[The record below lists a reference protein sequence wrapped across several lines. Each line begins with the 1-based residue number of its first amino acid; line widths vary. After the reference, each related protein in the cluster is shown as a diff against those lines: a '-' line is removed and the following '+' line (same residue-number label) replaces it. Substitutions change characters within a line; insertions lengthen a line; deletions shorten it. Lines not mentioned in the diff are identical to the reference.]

1 MYHDSMKFLRKV
13 YIWLWLIILLLPFR
27 ILSKDNPRQIIVK
40 FKEPF
45 NAESLHTIL
54 AEDQDSLSLEMKGS
68 KIRRLFDRRYSKIAD
83 SPSFSKLGL
92 NRFAL
97 IDLPAGIDTNQFLAR
112 LGKNPGIEY
121 AHMNHTF
128 EIHTLPNDP
137 RISEQWLI
145 PRIHLNDAWDF
156 TYGDQSVI
164 LCIIDTGIDY
174 GHEDLNTNIWL
185 NPGEDLNGNGLV
197 EPSDF
202 NNVDDDG
209 NGFVDDIHGW
219 DFTDAPHFPDG
230 GDYLTPD
237 NDPLDEHGHGTAVAG
252 IAAAAA
258 NNGMGIAGV
267 APNCRIMNLRA
278 GTSQGLLEEDDV
290 ASAIVY
296 AVDNGARVINMSF
309 GDIATSQMLRDVVQ
323 FAVSSGCVLV
333 ASCGNSASAD
343 VHYPSGFP
351 GVISVGA
358 TSESGVLAGFSNF
371 GSTVDLVAPGVNL
384 LSTSIGNQY
393 ATFSGTSAAA
403 PVVAGLAGLILS
415 QQPFL
420 TSDDVRNILVSST
433 DDIGESGWDTYYA
446 AGRINALRALQI
458 EYASQAKIFSPK
470 LDDGFAGSTIYIVGS
485 ASGALL
491 QNYELTYGSGVS
503 PDEWVSIATVQGRQV
518 ISDTLG
524 EWSISDVQDS
534 NYIIRLKVNN
544 KDGSTVE
551 DRTHI
556 FIDRTAP
563 EVISDFSHQ
572 KMIEEN
578 RRGFLLEFTTDDIT
592 RASIFYRT
600 KNTDELFR
608 EIPLGYEVNTHRYF
622 FTEPGLFEYHI
633 SVTNKSG
640 LTAVENEGS
649 RVIDLTSID
658 IETSRFTRM
667 DYSLPPL
674 YLISKTSDFDG
685 DGNRELIASEL
696 SADQSFGNLSLFEY
710 DNGRFLPVQ
719 LSSHVAIPRDIGDS
733 DNDGLPEILVGA
745 GPVSLVYESPEA
757 GAFPTEIVWADTN
770 DFWASRFA
778 DLDSDGKGEI
788 IARIGNTFSILETIG
803 DNRYALVDSFPNPTD
818 GTNGTGIP
826 HVEIGD
832 FDGDGRNEI
841 LMGDYD
847 GDIYIYEAI
856 GDNLFEFT
864 WSDSLPLI
872 DAIDFISSGDYD
884 GDGITEFA
892 AGCHSSQDLDAE
904 HEYDGRY
911 WIFRIYDSN
920 GNNTFA
926 VAWEQAFFG
935 FASPADFASGLSSGD
950 VNNDGR
956 DELLINIFPDFYVIE
971 FDGLSSYSPIG
982 YFQTSRSQ
990 ANAIGD
996 LNGDG
1001 IAEFFINTGD
1011 ETAAL
1016 QDRSSVSP
1024 GGPPAPAGFQ
1034 AWPLDENHVHLEWFP
1049 VSGAEGYQI
1058 YRGEQSDQLFPLAT
1072 TDELKLTDSSVQTDS
1087 IYWYS
1092 VSAIDSSLNPV
1103 GGRNTSSLSARPGA
1117 RPFCESATF
1126 LFPNQIRLRFSEGM
1140 DKSILNVAAYSFSDG
1155 LGQPLSAIHSRSG
1168 EEVILTLQEPSLAPG
1183 TYFVDVKGVRDR
1195 DRTPIDTTR
1204 NRAHFEAKGESATFY
1219 LISAEL
1225 IHNQTIALTFSEPVD
1240 NESGLG
1246 ISNYSIEPNL
1256 RVKAVAINPK
1266 NVSQVHLTIAEE
1278 FPIGALGFNYVITVQ
1293 NIFSQS
1299 GIAIQTGQGS
1309 QVSLVFFKNDLSQVF
1324 TYPNPCRISNGENVV
1339 TFANLTREATIKI
1352 LTFSGEVI
1360 RTIEETDGNGGAT
1373 WNLKDENGDE
1383 ISAGI
1388 YLYYVFNNSGSK
1400 TGKFAIIK

>member
-1 MYHDSMKFLRKV
+1 MYHDSLAFFRKV
-13 YIWLWLIILLLPFR
+13 YIFLWLIILLLPISIFAE
-27 ILSKDNPRQIIVK
+27 DNPRQIIVK

-45 NAESLHTIL
+45 KVESLHTML
-54 AEDQDSLSLEMKGS
+54 SEGRDSLSLELKAS
-68 KIRRLFDRRYSKIAD
+68 KIRRLFDWRYSKIAE
-83 SPSFSKLGL
+83 STSFYSLGL
-92 NRFAL
+92 NRFVIL
-97 IDLPAGIDTNQFLAR
+97 DIPTTINTDQFLAR
-112 LGKNPGIEY
+112 LGRNPGIEY
-121 AHMNHTF
+121 AQMNHTF
-128 EIHTLPNDP
+128 KIHTLPNDP

-145 PRIHLNDAWDF
+145 PRIHLNEAWDY
-156 TYGDQSVI
+156 TLGDRSII

-174 GHEDLNTNIWL
+174 NHEDLNTNIWL

-209 NGFVDDIHGW
+209 NGFVDDVHGW

-230 GDYLTPD
+230 GDYLNPD

-258 NNGMGIAGV
+258 NNGTGIAGV

-309 GDIATSQMLRDVVQ
+309 GDKATSQMLRDVVQ
-323 FAVSSGCVLV
+323 FAVNSGCALI

-393 ATFSGTSAAA
+393 AAFSGTSAAA

-433 DDIGESGWDTYYA
+433 DDISQAGWDTYYA

-458 EYASQAKIFSPK
+458 EYASQAKIISPK
-470 LDDGFAGSTIYIVGS
+470 LDDGFSGSTIPIVGS

-491 QNYELTYGSGVS
+491 QSYELTYGLGVN
-503 PDEWVSIATVQGRQV
+503 PDEWVPIAIVQGRQV

-524 EWSISDVQDS
+524 QWLISDVQDS

-563 EVISDFSHQ
+563 KIFSEFSQ
-572 KMIEEN
+572 QIMIEEN
-578 RRGFLLEFTTDDIT
+578 RHGFLLEFTTDDIT
-592 RASIFYRT
+592 RASIFYRS

-622 FTEPGLFEYHI
+622 FTDPGFFEYHI
-633 SVTNKSG
+633 SVSNKSG
-640 LTAVENEGS
+640 LTTVENEGS
-649 RVIDLTSID
+649 RAIDLTGID
-658 IETSRFTRM
+658 VETSRFTRLN
-667 DYSLPPL
+667 YSLPSL

-696 SADQSFGNLSLFEY
+696 STDQSFGKLTLFEFE
-710 DNGRFLPVQ
+710 DGRFLPHQ

-745 GPVSLVYESPEA
+745 GPISLVYESPEA

-788 IARIGNTFSILETIG
+788 IARIGNTFSMLETIG
-803 DNRYALVDSFPNPTD
+803 NNQYALIDSFPNPTE

-832 FDGDGRNEI
+832 YDGDGRSEI

-847 GDIYIYEAI
+847 GDIYIYETT
-856 GDNLFEFT
+856 GNDQFEFT
-864 WSDSLPLI
+864 WSDSLPLL

-911 WIFRIYDSN
+911 WIFRIYDSAGDN
-920 GNNTFA
+920 SFR

-971 FDGLSSYSPIG
+971 FDELSSYSPIG
-982 YFQTSRSQ
+982 YFKTSRSQ

-996 LNGDG
+996 FNGDR
-1001 IAEFFINTGD
+1001 IAEFFIHTGE
-1011 ETAAL
+1011 ETVAL
-1016 QDRSSVSP
+1016 QDRSSVSQ

-1034 AWPLDENHVHLEWFP
+1034 TWPLDENHVHLEWLP

-1058 YRGEQSDQLFPLAT
+1058 YRGDQSDLLFPLAA
-1072 TDELKLTDSSVQTDS
+1072 TDEQQFIDSSVQMDS

-1103 GGRNTSSLSARPGA
+1103 EGRNTGSLSARPGA

-1126 LFPNQIRLRFSEGM
+1126 LFPNQIRLRFSEVM
-1140 DKSILNVAAYSFSDG
+1140 NKSILNVAAYYFSDG

-1183 TYFVDVKGVRDR
+1183 SYFVDVRGVRDR

-1204 NRAHFEAKGESATFY
+1204 NRAYFEATGEPATFY

-1225 IHNQTIALTFSEPVD
+1225 IQSQTIALTFSEPVD
-1240 NESGLG
+1240 SESGLG

-1256 RVKAVAINPK
+1256 RVKAVAINPD

-1278 FPIGALGFNYVITVQ
+1278 SPIGALGFNYVISVQ
-1293 NIFSQS
+1293 NLFSES
-1299 GIAIQTGQGS
+1299 GIALQTGQGS
-1309 QVSLVFFKNDLSQVF
+1309 QASLVFFKNDLSQVF
-1324 TYPNPCRISNGENVV
+1324 TYPNPCRISRGENAV

-1352 LTFSGEVI
+1352 LTISGKVI

-1373 WNLKDENGDE
+1373 WDLTDENGNE
-1383 ISAGI
+1383 IPAGI
-1388 YLYYVFNNSGSK
+1388 YLYYAFNNSGTK